1 MTAIPDP
8 SCTALV
14 PHCVCVRSRFC
25 HIADLDA
32 AFLGA
37 PLSSAAGWVSAS
49 STCARPVPLHSDS
62 TTSSRQRRPLASG
75 SFDCHS
81 ATWIPSAASSA
92 YLPVRPQARIGAYI
106 NTHTTRL
113 HAPLSD
119 KMQISMDTSSLT
131 TNRCSTDAP
140 CRAFDDVR
148 RCVLRETCLGA
159 ETSSG
164 DPMHKPAPCY
174 RTHHWHCTAISFIEA
189 ERRLTLSC
197 VSVYGRKR
205 SQEKARNGFC

>member
-1 MTAIPDP
+1 MRTRDASGKTPNLPRAQAPLAVATDFIRSTGDTHVPKAMTAIPDP

-81 ATWIPSAASSA
+81 ATWIPSAASSGIYPYDLRHA
-92 YLPVRPQARIGAYI
+92 LEPISTHIRPDCMHRYQTKCRFLWTLLRSPRIAVPQTLHVEHSTTLGGAFCAR
-106 NTHTTRL
+106 
-113 HAPLSD
+113 
-119 KMQISMDTSSLT
+119 
-131 TNRCSTDAP
+131 
-140 CRAFDDVR
+140 
-148 RCVLRETCLGA
+148 
-159 ETSSG
+159 
-164 DPMHKPAPCY
+164 PA
-174 RTHHWHCTAISFIEA
+174 
-189 ERRLTLSC
+189 
-197 VSVYGRKR
+197 
-205 SQEKARNGFC
+205 